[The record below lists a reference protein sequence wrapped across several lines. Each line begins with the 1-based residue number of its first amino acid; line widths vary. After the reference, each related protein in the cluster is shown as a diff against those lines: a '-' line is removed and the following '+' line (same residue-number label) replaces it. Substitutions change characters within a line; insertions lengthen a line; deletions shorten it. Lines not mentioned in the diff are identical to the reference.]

1 MGTDARTDHPR
12 INALL
17 GGLGKAGLQHRRLVS
32 PSVTRVPS
40 EMHRAQ
46 WWCCEGEEPHSCQG
60 NFIKR
65 ELPARW
71 GPGPSTEFQDVP
83 PRTGRTSRTLYRL
96 WFAVGSEHSRVHCD
110 PRRQAGEGA
119 RQLTLAL
126 ALASSLHLR
135 LEDLPT

>member
-1 MGTDARTDHPR
+1 MRERNP
-12 INALL
+12 I
-17 GGLGKAGLQHRRLVS
+17 
-32 PSVTRVPS
+32 
-40 EMHRAQ
+40 
-46 WWCCEGEEPHSCQG
+46 SCQG

-83 PRTGRTSRTLYRL
+83 PALGGPPGPCTAFGLLWAQSTAGFTVTPGGRQGR
-96 WFAVGSEHSRVHCD
+96 E
-110 PRRQAGEGA
+110 P